1 MLSDFR
7 TDRRISM
14 ELSRDRMP
22 EAPASP
28 LGRRKAMA
36 ERCVEILPSWQFS
49 IDLNCK
55 VSVRCDR
62 YPFQRQ
68 GISSSTLVI
77 L

>member
-1 MLSDFR
+1 
-7 TDRRISM
+7 
-14 ELSRDRMP
+14 
-22 EAPASP
+22 
-28 LGRRKAMA
+28 MA